1 MTTAI
6 LGPDPLEILI
16 DAALR
21 RLSEGEAPS
30 AMEVERVD
38 VKEEPGRR
46 AADGSI
52 LSGAETNE
60 QAADYL
66 AGEMACMAN
75 TPGGGAVIVGV
86 ADGGQKI
93 GTELNP
99 EWLRHRIWELTAGS
113 LTISARVA
121 NVEGS
126 RLLVLSSVEAL
137 SPVVYRGR
145 VRWRVGTN
153 CVDVDPVTWQS
164 RTLLRR
170 GYDWSDQ
177 PSGHTLADVSPV
189 ACEIARTYLRSGQRP
204 GRTSDSN
211 LADVDDTEL
220 LRRLNLVTDGER
232 LTNAGSMMFVAT
244 PWPGIDYIRRN
255 APGDDSSLRI
265 EAYGPLLA
273 QVREVEQ
280 AASHANPTTHLA
292 RGFAHAQV
300 RAIAPRAL
308 REAIINGITHR
319 DWMIHLPTTVEHVG
333 DTLIVTSP
341 GGFVGGVAPENII
354 THVAVPRYKSLALAM
369 ARLGLA
375 EREGVGVDRMV
386 SDMLRAGRPAPVF
399 SEDEGPFV
407 RVALLGGP
415 PDQTIIDLLG
425 DLTPPQAATVEVLLL
440 INHLTRHGWVDAQTA
455 APVLQRSPE
464 EAEQAI
470 AQLADTTL
478 IARDSDQASPET
490 PAIIVRVAGV
500 PSAHSAAHR
509 LSDAAR
515 QRLADRTKHLT
526 TPEGRLGLIID
537 WSRARGRVSS
547 TEAADL
553 TGLSRTSTAQLLAS
567 LADEGQLNLGR
578 PNRTGRGFF
587 YTPDFYTPDD

>member
-75 TPGGGAVIVGV
+75 TPGGGTVIVGV

-137 SPVVYRGR
+137 SPVAYRGR
-145 VRWRVGTN
+145 VR
-153 CVDVDPVTWQS
+153 
-164 RTLLRR
+164 
-170 GYDWSDQ
+170 
-177 PSGHTLADVSPV
+177 
-189 ACEIARTYLRSGQRP
+189 
-204 GRTSDSN
+204 
-211 LADVDDTEL
+211 
-220 LRRLNLVTDGER
+220 
-232 LTNAGSMMFVAT
+232 
-244 PWPGIDYIRRN
+244 
-255 APGDDSSLRI
+255 
-265 EAYGPLLA
+265 
-273 QVREVEQ
+273 
-280 AASHANPTTHLA
+280 
-292 RGFAHAQV
+292 
-300 RAIAPRAL
+300 
-308 REAIINGITHR
+308 
-319 DWMIHLPTTVEHVG
+319 
-333 DTLIVTSP
+333 
-341 GGFVGGVAPENII
+341 
-354 THVAVPRYKSLALAM
+354 
-369 ARLGLA
+369 
-375 EREGVGVDRMV
+375 
-386 SDMLRAGRPAPVF
+386 
-399 SEDEGPFV
+399 
-407 RVALLGGP
+407 GP
-415 PDQTIIDLLG
+415 PDRTIIDLLG

-500 PSAHSAAHR
+500 PSAQSAAHR

-515 QRLADRTKHLT
+515 QRLADRTKHLA

-553 TGLSRTSTAQLLAS
+553 TGLSRTSTSQLLAS

-587 YTPDFYTPDD
+587 YTPDDYTPDD